1 MLYTP
6 TPFFITQKDL
16 EMFKMIMRAWN
27 DDGVVFLVQV
37 LLVIF
42 FTQVL

>member
-1 MLYTP
+1 MLYTH
-6 TPFFITQKDL
+6 TLFFVTQKDL

-27 DDGVVFLVQV
+27 DDVVVFLVQV